1 MAKITE
7 GSINVRLEGLADPT
21 ATSDA
26 ATKNY
31 VDTRAHGTLNLQD
44 GSVTTAKLADGA
56 VTSAKIMDGTIATAD
71 LADDSVTG
79 DKISFNLSAIGN
91 VSDTAPSNNQVLQW
105 NGTSWAPG
113 TVTTYSFDIDGTNSD
128 ATLGVSFSVSASE
141 VTGTVDAS
149 SILSSFVTG
158 NDTSETDLT
167 FTRQTGSTEFNRPWA
182 ARLKAGVV
190 DVSEINAARDG
201 LPANDGGKYLRMNSS
216 GNGLLWD
223 TGTRVETFTSITNRN
238 ASGINWFEGDIAIV
252 TADSD
257 SNNNG
262 AYFYQGTSPDT
273 SDGTVNTDWFDIG
286 SSLDTD
292 SLTPAELKVASGDN
306 DFPDTGDHL
315 VLAKGDDT
323 FEAIVI
329 GDGLELSTDDLQV
342 DLDGSTLTRGSAGI
356 KVSTSG
362 IDTNELADDA
372 VTGPK
377 LHADVAGPGLIQ
389 NSSNNLEVNDGNG
402 LEISSDV
409 LQIHVDGVTLSST
422 SSGLKVADGEID
434 TTQLHDNAVTNA
446 KMADDSIGPAEII
459 ATQDSTPANDAHRV
473 LALDSTGQAL
483 EWAEPGADHIANDSI
498 TPEHLDVADTDT
510 DFTAS
515 SGQTLVSAHNDDTFE
530 AVVVGDRLE
539 LNTNGNRINVDP
551 ETFRDPQNFTSLST
565 LYASTTRWYK
575 GNLAT
580 VDGAV
585 VRTTQV
591 GNGGNLMQVVR
602 NTGSTTQATIS
613 NVTAATLASHIRVG
627 AEVSTSAT
635 GTSSFIITEVGTLSG
650 SNVVVTATLVPSITS
665 ATNAFFTDEFAGEN
679 AGTYMFIGSEGDN
692 NGTDATDWQLLVSNS
707 HNPPKEDFASIA
719 LRNANATIKWNV
731 GDIASVAEEVY
742 VYTGPTADIS
752 DTNNDNVGQK
762 AYNSQLTRGTTTTAE
777 WTQIG
782 FTGLKGDTIVD
793 SRNYTRAPAVFL
805 QIPAQ
810 GTLSFLQEP
819 GNINFAGDIADDTPW
834 NATYVD
840 NVGTTRPLF
849 GGLTINNRDG
859 DGEPFRAINSL
870 VVGSVVGVQS
880 EDGRDL
886 AFWTVADPDT
896 GFVTSANGRF
906 IGLGQLRSGSTGTY
920 RHNATYRV
928 FMIPREVPISA
939 QSLTGEGVKNRT
951 RFIAGD
957 GSFQPAPIYTFDT
970 YSKGLVPPTNVV
982 PAIPMPADA
991 GRSSQVFGYDNG
1003 VAFSG
1008 TNILNSTLLPQ
1019 NTWWSLNGISMPAPI
1034 AQYNAI
1040 MYPSTW
1046 NWATDGNVFAMMR
1059 CQGFSSIDIG
1069 YELADTDGD
1078 PDVRT
1083 DNGLT
1088 GWVDSSKAII
1098 NFTIGGTGDV
1108 TNTTATFTVPTRSGT
1123 ETVTISSITGSTTT
1137 AIASSIAGSSSWAS
1151 TAWVA
1156 TSSGSTL
1163 TLTRGLAGA
1172 TTGRTAAAGT
1182 LAAGSFTV
1190 TNNSSNTNGRDGID
1204 CPAVCYRD
1212 GDNWAIFNIGEV
1224 GIGRTLTSTGTEQ
1237 PQVYFTLDSK
1247 GRSVGGPLNRGDD
1260 TRTEW
1265 YFGLERNRTA
1275 AYSATAGRRDITE
1288 GSALASTLFLRSD
1301 GTWASIAGGQLSADV
1316 IEPNAGLRF
1325 YPGAAGGRLGL
1336 SPAFIQAASTLAL
1349 TTTYDYS
1356 HLATDFPSSGD
1367 GTTGAVT
1374 FQSTAYVSG
1383 AVTPHTTSGLTW
1395 ENVRSIS
1402 LARFDNDTTQ
1412 ARSIAS
1418 LSSFISEG
1426 AILEVRESETNYAVW
1441 AIENNIDTNGNSNV
1455 RTFNVL
1461 NTFDQQGTDTDQ
1473 YGNPLFSGLIESQ
1486 GTGPTV
1492 TSGTTFQIIIHGDD
1506 EGKDGRLI
1514 FDNTIHTSK
1523 LRDDSVTSAKIAT
1536 NAVTADGLADNAVDT
1551 NAIVNLNVTRGKI
1564 AADAIDGTK
1573 LADDAVDNEHIAD
1586 DAVRTAQIQNDA
1598 VDRDKIAADVA
1609 GAGLGQ
1615 NTDGSL
1621 EVNVDNG
1628 LQVASDNVGIADDGV
1643 TGAKLAAAIAA
1654 NGLTQ
1659 DGSGNLNVG
1668 AGTGITVN
1676 ADDVQITDAG
1686 VDTTQLADSAV
1697 TTAKINDDAVTG
1709 AKIAAAVADNGL
1721 TQDSDG
1727 NLNVGAGTGITVNA
1741 DDVQI
1746 TDGGVG
1752 TTQLANLG
1760 VTNAKI
1766 ANDTIAGGKLNVTGT
1781 RSDTNRFL
1789 TLDSSDNITLGSVV
1803 GDGHVTKSVIESL
1816 IGDTET
1822 LVSHAQLTFDTTSPT
1837 IPAGSFRLYDNQTG
1851 NLSDIMSSGDAF
1863 SDVRRLDINPPS
1875 SGALAGIIGDMVVGS
1890 VIHLRMGTSRG
1901 YFIISSLNVQG
1912 GVHRFVF
1919 ANAAHRPFTDG
1930 NINGTNAEVYIKPST
1945 FDLLDGD
1952 SIIPK
1957 TITVEHINASTD
1969 GTTNQVALAVTG
1981 GGFNWG
1987 NPTDLNRD
1995 LPSTDQATIAADDL
2009 IPFVDI
2015 SDTSSSQKIQF
2026 QSFTGALGTAFDGR
2040 YEPKFTHALEPLS
2053 TLPNTA
2059 ISTGSTQLTGNV
2071 LTASSGQ
2078 GWGFYD
2084 NAGNNGSP
2092 VTGETFTTGFPTSWA
2107 GFFTGTRSHISFN
2120 LAANPGNTLFVGLYN
2135 GHVGNENIYLLASS
2149 SGGGYAIWKWNPGAA
2164 AQNRAVFNGAS
2175 NTPRLITS
2183 SGTPGTSGTDTITW
2197 RFNLTTAG
2205 AIVAITSLATS
2216 NTLVRRADD
2225 SWGQVGTAQ
2234 LADNSVTTGKIAAG
2248 AVGTT
2253 DIADDAVTQAKIGDD
2268 AVGANQLASNAVVTA
2283 SIVDANVTAD
2293 KLATNSVIEAKISDG
2308 SVTHSKIGLDAVNAE
2323 NLDFAAGVTPTTGQ
2337 AITIAAS
2344 NEFGVSSLEL
2354 ELSTPYVPIYGQTN
2368 WPASVTA
2375 SRALNRVARVD
2386 SGTALTSVANENWG
2400 TYTTNATS
2408 TNDVAVSH
2416 WQDYF
2421 DTASDSQ
2428 TNVIWDFGGT
2438 AQQAAALATAMNTD
2452 SNTRIIAAWAD
2463 EDNWCIWDLSSHT
2476 SNLKVA
2482 ADGGQIRSVPGV
2494 NFEDYIL
2501 AVAGV
2506 PQSII
2511 GWAMY
2516 TDTGTNYLATGTPL
2530 RAATGGDDL
2539 AWSSGRRWVK
2549 FIGSDGG
2556 VGSFHLADGAVTRPK
2571 IAGNAVDST
2580 KIANGAV
2587 GNIAIADG
2595 AVDSI
2600 KLATGIAN
2608 NSGASFATDTL
2619 AKNITLGNT
2628 HYRFIDV
2635 VQGTTSVNLVN
2646 DEADSQA
2653 QISAFST
2660 TVAGVV
2666 PSTNQSMVPNWA
2678 EINAG
2683 TFAVTEDLAYN
2694 NSLVTDGGRGWVKF
2708 NGSNTTTLTEGTT
2721 TWQNLLFASGAIVFD
2736 DQLRFDDA
2744 NLSTN
2749 VINQITNDTD
2759 GAGTFIVICDHD
2771 NWAIVRYDDGTGDVF
2786 GTANDNSHSYAQ
2798 SGRTGGTPD
2807 GMILA
2812 QKGMPRSHAR
2822 IYLPFN
2828 AVSGAKVTNLAIAP
2842 SGDDQFLAADGRFVE
2857 AQTLDLS
2864 DPTEFVQ
2871 EVDST
2876 VSQTIHRDTD
2886 GNVLRVVKEVRYGD
2900 FRQDVTVVFVRT
2912 AGQVT
2917 SVTYNHGDFGASGTI
2932 PAAHLV
2938 ATKTITRTSGSVSSV
2953 SIA

>member
-1 MAKITE
+1 MAKITQ
-7 GSINVRLEGLADPT
+7 SDIDVRLEGVATPT
-21 ATSDA
+21 ANSDA
-26 ATKNY
+26 ANKSY
-31 VDTRAHGTLNLQD
+31 VDAREHGTGNLAD
-44 GSVTTAKLADGA
+44 GSVTTPKLADDAVTAAKIADGA
-56 VTSAKIMDGTIATAD
+56 VGTAQI
-71 LADDSVTG
+71 ADDAVTST
-79 DKISFNLSAIGN
+79 KISFNLDAIGN
-91 VSDTAPSNNQVLQW
+91 VSSTAPSNNQVLTW
-105 NGTSWAPG
+105 S
-113 TVTTYSFDIDGTNSD
+113 STNSNWQPGSVTVYNFTDSTNNNARLGVQFDEAAGGVITGLVD
-128 ATLGVSFSVSASE
+128 ATDIVTSFR
-141 VTGTVDAS
+141 TGTDNTDTDITFSRFS
-149 SILSSFVTG
+149 SG
-158 NDTSETDLT
+158 
-167 FTRQTGSTEFNRPWA
+167 FNSDWV
-182 ARLKAGVV
+182 ARLKDNTV
-190 DVSEINAARDG
+190 DVGEINAVRDSTP
-201 LPANDGGKYLRMNSS
+201 LNDANKVLRMN
-216 GNGLLWD
+216 N
-223 TGTRVETFTSITNRN
+223 TGTGLEWSTGGGSRVESFTTAALRN
-238 ASGINWFEGDIAIV
+238 ASTINWFEGDIAIV
-252 TADSD
+252 TADG
-257 SNNNG
+257 NNNG
-262 AYFYQGTSPDT
+262 AYVYDGTSPDLNNTGT
-273 SDGTVNTDWFDIG
+273 SNSDWIDISG
-286 SSLDTD
+286 SVDTD
-292 SLTPAELKVASGDN
+292 SLTPAELKVESADN
-306 DFPDTGDHL
+306 DFPNTGDRL
-315 VLAKGDDT
+315 VLAKGDDS
-323 FEAIVI
+323 FEAIVV
-329 GDGLELSTDDLQV
+329 GDGLELSGDDLQV
-342 DLDGSTLTRGSAGI
+342 DLDGSTLARGSSGI
-356 KVSTSG
+356 KVDTDGITSTE
-362 IDTNELADDA
+362 IADNAVVTAAINADAVTQAKIADDA
-372 VTGPK
+372 VGADQLASNAVVTASIVDDAVTQDK
-377 LHADVAGPGLIQ
+377 LAD
-389 NSSNNLEVNDGNG
+389 NSVGNA
-402 LEISSDV
+402 
-409 LQIHVDGVTLSST
+409 QMR
-422 SSGLKVADGEID
+422 
-434 TTQLHDNAVTNA
+434 DNAIGNA
-446 KMADDSIGPAEII
+446 EMADDAIGPAEIN

-473 LALDSTGQAL
+473 LALDSTGTAL

-498 TPEHLDVADTDT
+498 TPEHLDVASTDT

-580 VDGAV
+580 VEGAV
-585 VRTTQV
+585 VRTTQNGV
-591 GNGGNLMQVVR
+591 GGVAMQVVR
-602 NTGSTTQATIS
+602 NTGSTTTATIS
-613 NVTAATLASHIRVG
+613 NVTASSLASHIRVG
-627 AEVSTSAT
+627 AEISTSAT
-635 GTSSFIITEVGTLSG
+635 GTSAFTITAVGTLSG
-650 SNVVVTATLVPSITS
+650 GNVTVTATLVPSITT
-665 ATNAFFTDEFAGEN
+665 ATNAFFTNEFAGEN

-692 NGTDATDWQLLVSNS
+692 NGTDATDWQLLISNS
-707 HNPPKEDFASIA
+707 HNPPKEDFGSIA
-719 LRNANATIKWNV
+719 LRNANATIKWNT
-731 GDIASVAEEVY
+731 GDICSVAEEVY
-742 VYTGPTADIS
+742 VYTGPTTEIT
-752 DTNNDNVGQK
+752 DTNNLNVGQN
-762 AYNSQLTRGTTTTAE
+762 AYSSQLVKGPTTVAE

-793 SRNYTRAPAVFL
+793 SRNYTHAAAGFL
-805 QIPAQ
+805 QIPAA
-810 GTLSFLQEP
+810 GRFTLVNEP
-819 GNINFAGDIADDTPW
+819 GNVSFTATVADDTPF
-834 NATYVD
+834 NATRLD
-840 NVGTTRPLF
+840 NVNNEVPVIR
-849 GGLTINNRDG
+849 GLTINNVDS

-870 VVGSVVGVQS
+870 VTGSVVGLQS

-886 AFWTVADPDT
+886 AFWTVANPDD

-920 RHNATYRV
+920 RHDATYRV

-982 PAIPMPADA
+982 PAIPMPDDTA
-991 GRSSQVFGYDNG
+991 RSSQVFGYDEG
-1003 VAFSG
+1003 AAVSG
-1008 TNILNSTLLPQ
+1008 NILASTSLPQ
-1019 NTWWSLNGISMPAPI
+1019 NTWWSLNGPTLPTGVSA
-1034 AQYNAI
+1034 YNAI

-1046 NWATDGNVFAMMR
+1046 NWATDGNIFAMMR
-1059 CQGFSSIDIG
+1059 CQGFSSIDVNTTG
-1069 YELADTDGD
+1069 DDGF
-1078 PDVRT
+1078 R
-1083 DNGLT
+1083 
-1088 GWVDSSKAII
+1088 GWIDSSKSII
-1098 NFTIGGTGDV
+1098 NFTIGGSGDI
-1108 TNTTATFTVPTRSGT
+1108 TNINATFTVPTRAGT
-1123 ETVTISSITGSTTT
+1123 ENVTITSISGSTTT
-1137 AIASSIAGSSSWAS
+1137 AVATSIAGSSSWAS

-1163 TLTRGLAGA
+1163 TLTRRLAGA
-1172 TTGRTAAAGT
+1172 TTGRTAAG
-1182 LAAGSFTV
+1182 GSFASGGFTI

-1212 GDNWAIFNIGEV
+1212 GDNWAIFNIGEFAV
-1224 GIGRTLTSTGTEQ
+1224 STRDTGDEQ

-1247 GRSVGGPLNRGDD
+1247 GRSVGGPQNRGGD

-1275 AYSATAGRRDITE
+1275 AYSATAGRTDVTE
-1288 GSALASTLFLRSD
+1288 GSALATTLFLRSD
-1301 GTWASIAGGQLSADV
+1301 GNWAAIGASQLDANV

-1325 YPGAAGGRLGL
+1325 YPGATGGTLGL

-1349 TTTYDYS
+1349 TTSYQYS
-1356 HLATDFPSSGD
+1356 TVGTPYTSTGD
-1367 GTTGAVT
+1367 GTNGQVSFDNATY
-1374 FQSTAYVSG
+1374 SSG
-1383 AVTPHTTSGLTW
+1383 AVTPDSTIANW
-1395 ENVRSIS
+1395 ADIRSIS
-1402 LARFDNDTTQ
+1402 ITRYDLDATQ
-1412 ARSIAS
+1412 VRSIAS
-1418 LSSFISEG
+1418 LSSFISTG
-1426 AILEVRESETNYAVW
+1426 AILEVRRDASNYAVW
-1441 AIENNIDTNGNSNV
+1441 SISGNVTTNGNANI
-1455 RTFNVL
+1455 RTFNV
-1461 NTFDQQGTDTDQ
+1461 TDDFTDSSSNDQ
-1473 YGNPLFSGLIESQ
+1473 YGNDIFVGLIESQ
-1486 GTGPTV
+1486 GTPVV
-1492 TSGTTFQIIIHGDD
+1492 TDDTAYTIIIHGND

-1514 FDNTIHTSK
+1514 FDNTINTAK

-1659 DGSGNLNVG
+1659 DANGNLNVG
-1668 AGTGITVN
+1668 AGTGLTVN

-1697 TTAKINDDAVTG
+1697 TTAKIADDAVTG
-1709 AKIAAAVADNGL
+1709 AKLAAAVADNGL

-1803 GDGHVTKSVIESL
+1803 GDGHVTKAVIESL

-1822 LVSHAQLTFDTTSPT
+1822 LVSHAQLTFDNTSPT
-1837 IPAGSFRLYDNQTG
+1837 IPAGTFRLYDNQTG
-1851 NLSDIMSSGDAF
+1851 NQSDIMSSGDAF
-1863 SDVRRLDINPPS
+1863 SDVRRLDIHPPS
-1875 SGALAGIIGDMVVGS
+1875 SGPLAGIIGDMVVGS
-1890 VIHLRMGTSRG
+1890 VIHLRMGTSRA
-1901 YFIISSLNVQG
+1901 YYIISSLNETG
-1912 GVHRFVF
+1912 GVYRFVF
-1919 ANAAHRPFTDG
+1919 ADAAHRPFTDG

-1957 TITVEHINASTD
+1957 TITVEHINAPTD

-1981 GGFNWG
+1981 GGFTWG
-1987 NPTDLNRD
+1987 NPTNLNRD

-2009 IPFVDI
+2009 IPFVDT

-2234 LADNSVTTGKIAAG
+2234 LADNSVTSAKI
-2248 AVGTT
+2248 VNGTIAT
-2253 DIADDAVTQAKIGDD
+2253 ADIADDAITQAKIGDD
-2268 AVGANQLASNAVVTA
+2268 AVGADQLASAAVVTA

-2293 KLATNSVIEAKISDG
+2293 KLADNSVVESKISDG
-2308 SVTHSKIGLDAVNAE
+2308 SVTHTKIGLDAVNAE
-2323 NLDFAAGVTPTTGQ
+2323 NLDFAAGVTPTAGQ

-2344 NEFGVSSLEL
+2344 NEFSVSSLEL

-2400 TYTTNATS
+2400 TYTTNATT

-2619 AKNITLGNT
+2619 AKSFTLGNT